1 MKCTNNFL
9 LNLLNKKLLCIIC
22 VAAIFITG
30 CGETTQLTSA
40 YDISSNDYTVTNCG
54 RSYFSDGL
62 CVTEDIN
69 FGTDTTSSQVAE
81 GAGVFNVDTQ
91 EVVYSQNLFKKLYPA
106 STTKILT
113 CYIILKYANLD
124 DLVTVSYEAA
134 HPGPGSSVCGIA
146 EGDVISVRDLLY
158 GLMLVSGNDAAVALA
173 EYYSGNIEEFA
184 KVMNE
189 EALSVGATNSHF
201 VNPHGFPDEDH
212 YTTIYDMYLITE
224 NALKMDAFR
233 EVFDAKS
240 YSASFTDS
248 NGNKKTKEWNTTNQ
262 YLTGFRKSPKGIKVL
277 GGKTGTTNAAGYC
290 LVLHSQNKKK
300 ETIISIV
307 FKADARTNLY
317 LLMGQIL
324 SGFAN

>member
-1 MKCTNNFL
+1 MKCTNSFL
-9 LNLLNKKLLCIIC
+9 LNLLNKRLLCIIC
-22 VAAIFITG
+22 IAAIFITG
-30 CGETTQLTSA
+30 CKSNEPLASA
-40 YDISSNDYTVTNCG
+40 YDITANDYSTANST
-54 RSYFSDGL
+54 RHYFSDNL

-69 FGTDTTSSQVAE
+69 FGTDSTDSKVAQA
-81 GAGVFNVDTQ
+81 AGVFNVDSK
-91 EVVYSQNLFKKLYPA
+91 EVVYSQNLFEKLYPA

-124 DLVTVSYEAA
+124 DMVTISYDAA
-134 HPGPGSSVCGIA
+134 HPGLDSSLCGIA

-173 EYYSGNIEEFA
+173 EYYSGSIEEFA

-189 EALSVGATNSHF
+189 EALTLGATNSHF
-201 VNPHGFPDEDH
+201 TNPHGFPDEDH

-224 NALKMDAFR
+224 NAIKLDSFN
-233 EVFDAKS
+233 EIFQAKT
-240 YSASFTDS
+240 YKASFTDS
-248 NGNKKTKEWNTTNQ
+248 LGNTKTKEWSTTNQ
-262 YLTGFRKSPKGIKVL
+262 YLTGFRKSPKGFKVL

-300 ETIISIV
+300 QDIISIV